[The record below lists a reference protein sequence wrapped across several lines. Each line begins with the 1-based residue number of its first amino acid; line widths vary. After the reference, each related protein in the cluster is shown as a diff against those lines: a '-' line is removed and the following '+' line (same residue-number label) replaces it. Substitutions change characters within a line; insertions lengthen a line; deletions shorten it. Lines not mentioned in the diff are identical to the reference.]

1 MKRKVMPITLM
12 VFILFTLAGCGQSAA
27 TSRTGSGDSS
37 NPPIVLGVATAL
49 GTIEGSDSL
58 KSVQLA
64 AEEINVQG
72 GIEVGGVKRP
82 LKIESID
89 TREAEPNVPMNDAL
103 SALQKLIDE
112 KKPSAMVVGAFRSE
126 VLLADMDLIAKA
138 KIPYITSIAMTPDFE
153 KNIAA
158 NKDKYKYLFRTTLS
172 SANLVANLQ
181 QTLDFIGKKYIMNKV
196 YFINQDVAWAK
207 GTAGG
212 LEKWAQQNG
221 WTIVGHDAYPGGSSD
236 FSSSLTKAKNVN
248 AQVVVPVFDM
258 PESGNLIKQAKSMKL
273 PALIAG
279 FISPAAPDTAGKTFG
294 ASIDG
299 LVNFLFEPGSM
310 AIKSLPKA
318 DAFNTAYGKKFGDEA
333 RAKMSGHGPGPA
345 YDSVYVLADAIK
357 RAGSLEADAIVAALE
372 KTDMDGVV
380 GHIKFN
386 PNHQAIYGTDPKTTA
401 ISMAFQWINGKRVAV
416 FPQGVAEADIQL
428 TSK

>member
-1 MKRKVMPITLM
+1 MKRKVLVITLIVSVLM
-12 VFILFTLAGCGQSAA
+12 ALTGCGQQAG
-27 TSRTGSGDSS
+27 TGGNGGNG

-64 AEEINVQG
+64 AEEINAQG
-72 GIEVGGVKRP
+72 GIEVGGVKRL

-112 KKPSAMVVGAFRSE
+112 KKPAAMVVGAFRSE

-138 KIPYITSIAMTPDFE
+138 KIPYLTSIAMTPEFE

-172 SANLVANLQ
+172 SVHLVANLQ
-181 QTLDFIGKKYIMNKV
+181 QTLDFIGKKYNVNKV

-207 GTAGG
+207 GTADG
-212 LEKWAQQNG
+212 LDKWAQQNG
-221 WTIVGHDAYPGGSSD
+221 WTVVGHDAYPGGSSD
-236 FSSSLTKAKNVN
+236 FSSSLTKAKNAN

-273 PALIAG
+273 PALLAG

-294 ASIDG
+294 ADIDG

-310 AIKSLPKA
+310 PTKALPKA
-318 DAFNTAYGKKFGDEA
+318 EAYNTAYGKKFGDEA

-345 YDSVYVLADAIK
+345 YDSVYILADAIK

-386 PNHQAIYGTDPKTTA
+386 ANHQVVYGTDPKTTA
-401 ISMAFQWINGKRVAV
+401 ISLAFQWVNGKRVAV
-416 FPQGVAEADIQL
+416 FPQGVAEAEIQFP
-428 TSK
+428 SK